1 MATKERPTLRT
12 LASMTG
18 LAVATVS
25 RALANDP
32 QIAPDTRSRVA
43 TAARTIGYSP
53 DRAAQRLRTGRTNV
67 IALVLNPHEEI
78 IGYGS
83 SMISGLTRTLRGT
96 PYHLVVMP
104 NFADREP
111 LEQVENIVRNRLA
124 DGVLLSRTEPGD
136 MRVRLLLEREF
147 PFVSHGRTELATP
160 HPFVDYDNFEFAR
173 TAAQRLAKQGVR
185 RPSMIPAPSH
195 LTFAQ
200 HLRMGF
206 LRGCAEAGLEGKILD
221 GVTLDS
227 PPDTIYAHI
236 AHLIESGSLPDGLVC
251 PGETS
256 AMAVYAACS
265 DAGHADKCRLVMKS
279 TSQVAG
285 FIRPRIDSIFEDL
298 AAAGERM
305 GTLLLR
311 SIKGEPAEELNYL
324 QPVPSSGSTGID
336 GDKE

>member
-1 MATKERPTLRT
+1 MAREERPTLRT
-12 LASMTG
+12 LASLTG

-32 QIAPDTRSRVA
+32 QIAPDTRTRVM
-43 TAARTIGYSP
+43 TAARKIGYSP

-83 SMISGLTRTLRGT
+83 SMISGITRALRGT
-96 PYHLVVMP
+96 AYHLVVMP

-111 LEQVENIVRNRLA
+111 LEQVENILRNRLA
-124 DGVLLSRTEPGD
+124 DGVLISRTEPAD
-136 MRVRLLLEREF
+136 LRVRLLLERGF
-147 PFVSHGRTELATP
+147 PFVSHGRTELATA

-173 TAAQRLAKQGVR
+173 SAVHRLAAAGSR
-185 RPSMIPAPSH
+185 RPSMIPAPSR

-200 HLRMGF
+200 HLRLGF
-206 LRGCAEAGLEGKILD
+206 LHGCAETGLTGQVLD
-221 GVTLDS
+221 EVTLDS
-227 PPDTIYAHI
+227 PADAIYAHV
-236 AHLIESGSLPDGLVC
+236 ARMAGEGNLPDGLVC

-256 AMAVYAACS
+256 AMAAYAACA
-265 DAGHADKCRLVMKS
+265 DAGRANDCLLVMKS

-298 AAAGERM
+298 AEAGERM
-305 GTLLLR
+305 GSLLLR
-311 SIKGEPAEELNYL
+311 AIRGEPAEGLNYL
-324 QPVPSSGSTGID
+324 QPVSFSGPSDID
-336 GDKE
+336 GEQA